1 MIALI
6 RVDDRLLHGQV
17 AFLWTKSLAV
27 QKIIIANDKAASDE
41 FLKMTLGLAK
51 PMGVE
56 LEIVDVKK
64 GIELIQKEV
73 STSKIVMVVINNL
86 NDAQKIL
93 DAVKE
98 IKSLNL
104 GGLRERPGSTRY
116 SHSVTLT
123 LEDVNICK
131 YLIDNGVEVEIR
143 MVPEDHKMLVERL
156 I

>member
-27 QKIIIANDKAASDE
+27 QKIIIANDNVAHDE

-56 LEIVDVKK
+56 LDIVDVSSA
-64 GIELIQKEV
+64 IELAMAEC
-73 STSKIVMVVINNL
+73 SSSKVVMIVINNL
-86 NDAQKIL
+86 KDAKTIVNAI
-93 DAVKE
+93 DG

-104 GGLRERPGSTRY
+104 GGLRERPGATRY
-116 SHSVTLT
+116 SPSVTLT
-123 LEDVNICK
+123 QEDVEICK
-131 YLIDNGVEVEIR
+131 DLINDGIEVEIR
-143 MVPEDHKMLVERL
+143 MVPEDRKNLVEKL

>member
-27 QKIIIANDKAASDE
+27 QKIIIANDNAANDE

-56 LEIVDVKK
+56 LEIVDVKQ
-64 GIELIQKEV
+64 GTEIVRSEIA
-73 STSKIVMVVINNL
+73 TSKIVMVVINNL
-86 NDAQKIL
+86 KDAKTIL
-93 DAVKE
+93 DSVKE

-123 LEDVNICK
+123 QEDVQICK
-131 YLIDNGVEVEIR
+131 DLIKNGIEVEIR
-143 MVPEDHKMLVERL
+143 MVPEDHKVFVEKL
-156 I
+156 L